1 VQFYF
6 KQFLLN
12 LMLFNTNIQPN
23 LNRVRG
29 LSPVNSKRTE
39 LIVELHNTNPQISVP
54 FSFVALY
61 SLLVLTG
68 S

>member
-1 VQFYF
+1 
-6 KQFLLN
+6 
-12 LMLFNTNIQPN
+12 MLFNTNIQPN